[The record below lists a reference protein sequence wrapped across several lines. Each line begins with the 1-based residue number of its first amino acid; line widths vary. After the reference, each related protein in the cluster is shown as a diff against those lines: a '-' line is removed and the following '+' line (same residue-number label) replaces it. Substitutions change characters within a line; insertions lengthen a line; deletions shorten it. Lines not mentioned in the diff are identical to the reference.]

1 MKVFINRQELTRA
14 YNELQKSTAGI
25 HCFGDTTFVLTT
37 DDNVRLEEGQL
48 TPKPERKIGMP
59 PALGAPYGASQVNH
73 PSHYNSGKI
82 EVIEAL
88 EDWNL
93 NFCLANTVKY
103 IRATITSNFG
113 NFFSVA
119 IASLLIDFLP
129 MLPLQILFV
138 NLKKIFSSLVQE
150 TKI

>member
-103 IRATITSNFG
+103 IARAGKKDPTKEIEDLEKARWYLNR
-113 NFFSVA
+113 
-119 IASLLIDFLP
+119 
-129 MLPLQILFV
+129 QIEV
-138 NLKKIFSSLVQE
+138 LKAKKENREATRPNDMNPRS
-150 TKI
+150 